1 MHAKNSFSTNRATL
15 KMFQTHACQTILLTV
30 VRTWHIWL
38 SNDKLNTEAQTD
50 YILGML
56 IVTFSPRR
64 SRMFRVN
71 VLQWHNKN
79 NLLQALPLSLF
90 LANTGTNS
98 GSHSTDFPSENTPRD
113 NYGFRQFLVSSIT
126 IMIYTP
132 KHKHF
137 HFKNNKMNNKNPIQI
152 I

>member
-1 MHAKNSFSTNRATL
+1 
-15 KMFQTHACQTILLTV
+15 
-30 VRTWHIWL
+30 
-38 SNDKLNTEAQTD
+38 
-50 YILGML
+50 
-56 IVTFSPRR
+56 
-64 SRMFRVN
+64 MFRVN

-137 HFKNNKMNNKNPIQI
+137 RFKNNKMNNKNPIQI